1 MKKFLIKSAIFV
13 AYFVC
18 LLGLAILLKWPQEF
32 DSHVYLD
39 NDFKL
44 ISYLLLIFYRILVYF
59 TLPFVIALVEV
70 FTKKKKYIILLI
82 DNFNVQFCTYALMTG
97 IYLIAGLDKL
107 LGAEIFGTSDAMLFI
122 TGFVF
127 TFILQRSIPSLISD
141 K

>member
-1 MKKFLIKSAIFV
+1 MKKFLIKSLIFV
-13 AYFVC
+13 VYFAC
-18 LLGLAILLKWPQEF
+18 LLGLAIVLKWPQEF

-44 ISYLLLIFYRILVYF
+44 TSYLLLIFYRILVYF
-59 TLPFVIALVEV
+59 TLPFVMALVEV
-70 FTKKKKYIILLI
+70 FAKKKKYIILLI
-82 DNFNVQFCTYALMTG
+82 DNFNVQFCTYALITG

-107 LGAEIFGTSDAMLFI
+107 LGVEIFGSSDAMLFI

-127 TFILQRSIPSLISD
+127 TLILQRSIPSVISD